1 MQAPEAASRGLPT
14 LPAYGRRARGAR
26 SSGAFHGCARP
37 SSTLAVLAV
46 LQWLAILGYALTVRH
61 NGWIFYQGGDQ
72 IWLVTTGWLL
82 GQGELGPP
90 EVGYGWPL
98 LLAPLTG

>member
-1 MQAPEAASRGLPT
+1 M
-14 LPAYGRRARGAR
+14 
-26 SSGAFHGCARP
+26 
-37 SSTLAVLAV
+37 TLAGLAV
-46 LQWLAILGYALTVRH
+46 LQWLAILIFALTVRH

-98 LLAPLTG
+98 LLAPLTWVTGPSLSTPCPG

>member
-1 MQAPEAASRGLPT
+1 M
-14 LPAYGRRARGAR
+14 
-26 SSGAFHGCARP
+26 
-37 SSTLAVLAV
+37 
-46 LQWLAILGYALTVRH
+46 RH

-72 IWLVTTGWLL
+72 IWLMTTGWLL

-98 LLAPLTG
+98 LLAPLTWLTGPSFVDAMPWVIGFNVLDPRPARCSGRSTSSAGGSPAARSAYWLLPSGSCCRSP